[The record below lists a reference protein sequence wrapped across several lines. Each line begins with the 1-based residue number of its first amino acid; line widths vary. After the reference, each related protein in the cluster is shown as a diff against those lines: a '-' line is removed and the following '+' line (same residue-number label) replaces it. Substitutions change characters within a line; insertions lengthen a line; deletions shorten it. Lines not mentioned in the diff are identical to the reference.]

1 MPGHSQLRLEG
12 VTTMEWLLAAV
23 IAVTVGS
30 VYEYLSRSRGNG
42 RGLEQR
48 APQWRWM
55 RDRPWAAG
63 AVCGSLVALIS
74 GGLVVVFNLLIG
86 DSDGN
91 GRAIAVAVFLGVLVF
106 LVISIHGAVTHARER
121 EKE

>member
-1 MPGHSQLRLEG
+1 
-12 VTTMEWLLAAV
+12 MEWLLAAV
-23 IAVTVGS
+23 IAVAVGRA
-30 VYEYLSRSRGNG
+30 YEYLSRSRGNG
-42 RGLEQR
+42 GDLEERG
-48 APQWRWM
+48 PQWRWM

-74 GGLVVVFNLLIG
+74 GGLVVVFNLLID
-86 DSDGN
+86 DSNGN

-106 LVISIHGAVTHARER
+106 LVISIRGALTHARER